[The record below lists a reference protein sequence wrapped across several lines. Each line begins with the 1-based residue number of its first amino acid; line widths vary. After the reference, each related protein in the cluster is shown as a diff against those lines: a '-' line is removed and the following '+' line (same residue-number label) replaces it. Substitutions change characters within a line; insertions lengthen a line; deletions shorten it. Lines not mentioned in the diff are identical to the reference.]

1 MSILGRYVAFDVET
15 TGIDPQTNE
24 IIELAAVRVENG
36 TIADEFH
43 TLVSPR
49 RKPGPHIE
57 RITGI
62 SASELHGQPRINEAL
77 PQFFDFVDDHPLIA
91 HNAPFDVGFL
101 AASGGGRTIP
111 TAYDSLELA
120 RIALP
125 RLRNHKLETL
135 LNAFA
140 ITPDERHRASAD
152 TRALVQVVDAL
163 VETLAAQPFSRL
175 EALLEL
181 AENARPVAPGM
192 GSVAEILGE
201 IVEVAARRGLVG
213 SKPPP
218 VRHEYLVALPN
229 LLGEFS
235 EARLEPEPARQE
247 VDPDAVER
255 LLSTEGPVAA
265 AMEHFEVR
273 SSQIEM
279 ARAVTQALND
289 GEILVCEA
297 GTGTGKSVAYLI
309 PAILWALA
317 NGRRIIVSTNTKNL
331 QEQLF
336 YKDLPLLARALA
348 LPMRVVLLKGRG
360 NYLCLNRWRAGAVPG
375 LQVTTDRER
384 GHALPIATWLFETS
398 SGDITENVAFQ
409 PTGSGRSL
417 WAKLSTEGQPCTPT
431 ACRCYHDCFL
441 TRVRRAAQQAH
452 VVVVNHSLL
461 FSDLVAENAILGE
474 YQDLVIDEAHNLERV
489 ASQYLG
495 MELSWWSVRDLAS
508 RIHAKEGTE
517 SGLLARIR
525 EELPKS
531 RLRRDAAERLLVQAS
546 RTTDAVAA
554 MVGAGQALFEKLGK
568 TLKGPATP
576 SRFPYKQR
584 YKAEDDVF
592 GESRGEVE
600 ALLGGLEHLNE
611 ELTTL
616 ADWLREAEQGA
627 VSSCDE
633 FVADLDNRS
642 GDVEA
647 LAETVTGLTT
657 ADDEEFVY
665 WYEVPPDGSTAD
677 VSLYA
682 APLHVGSRLREV
694 FFPAL
699 RSVVMTSA
707 TLAVAGKFT
716 YFLDRIG
723 LTDQIGER
731 VRTLAVG
738 SPFDYDKQALVAVP
752 AWFPNPKSPLF
763 QEAVVELVRSTI
775 LRVRRGTLVLFTSYK
790 MLNDT
795 YRAVRDDLSANEI
808 LLLGQ
813 GLDGSR
819 SSISDIFRAERE
831 SVLFGTE
838 SFWQGVDMP
847 GEALELLIIVKLP
860 FSVPT
865 EPLLIAQSE
874 ELKKNGK
881 DPFLHLTVPEAA
893 IRFRQGFGRLI
904 RTQTDRGA
912 VLILDTRVV
921 TERFGRAFTL
931 SLPTA
936 CRAFGSLEELL
947 DALESWFTTTG

>member
-1 MSILGRYVAFDVET
+1 
-15 TGIDPQTNE
+15 
-24 IIELAAVRVENG
+24 
-36 TIADEFH
+36 
-43 TLVSPR
+43 
-49 RKPGPHIE
+49 
-57 RITGI
+57 
-62 SASELHGQPRINEAL
+62 
-77 PQFFDFVDDHPLIA
+77 
-91 HNAPFDVGFL
+91 
-101 AASGGGRTIP
+101 
-111 TAYDSLELA
+111 
-120 RIALP
+120 
-125 RLRNHKLETL
+125 
-135 LNAFA
+135 
-140 ITPDERHRASAD
+140 
-152 TRALVQVVDAL
+152 
-163 VETLAAQPFSRL
+163 
-175 EALLEL
+175 
-181 AENARPVAPGM
+181 
-192 GSVAEILGE
+192 
-201 IVEVAARRGLVG
+201 
-213 SKPPP
+213 
-218 VRHEYLVALPN
+218 
-229 LLGEFS
+229 
-235 EARLEPEPARQE
+235 
-247 VDPDAVER
+247 
-255 LLSTEGPVAA
+255 
-265 AMEHFEVR
+265 
-273 SSQIEM
+273 
-279 ARAVTQALND
+279 
-289 GEILVCEA
+289 
-297 GTGTGKSVAYLI
+297 
-309 PAILWALA
+309 
-317 NGRRIIVSTNTKNL
+317 
-331 QEQLF
+331 
-336 YKDLPLLARALA
+336 
-348 LPMRVVLLKGRG
+348 
-360 NYLCLNRWRAGAVPG
+360 
-375 LQVTTDRER
+375 
-384 GHALPIATWLFETS
+384 
-398 SGDITENVAFQ
+398 
-409 PTGSGRSL
+409 
-417 WAKLSTEGQPCTPT
+417 
-431 ACRCYHDCFL
+431 
-441 TRVRRAAQQAH
+441 
-452 VVVVNHSLL
+452 
-461 FSDLVAENAILGE
+461 
-474 YQDLVIDEAHNLERV
+474 
-489 ASQYLG
+489 
-495 MELSWWSVRDLAS
+495 
-508 RIHAKEGTE
+508 
-517 SGLLARIR
+517 
-525 EELPKS
+525 
-531 RLRRDAAERLLVQAS
+531 
-546 RTTDAVAA
+546 
-554 MVGAGQALFEKLGK
+554 
-568 TLKGPATP
+568 
-576 SRFPYKQR
+576 
-584 YKAEDDVF
+584 
-592 GESRGEVE
+592 
-600 ALLGGLEHLNE
+600 
-611 ELTTL
+611 
-616 ADWLREAEQGA
+616 

-647 LAETVTGLTT
+647 LAETVTRLTT

-699 RSVVMTSA
+699 RSVVTTSA

-723 LTDQIGER
+723 LTGRIGER

-763 QEAVVELVRSTI
+763 QEAVVGLVRSTI

-936 CRAFGSLEELL
+936 CRAFASLEELL